1 MKAAKKE
8 GHIEKFLKKADKAL
22 QEGIKKADEVLD
34 DAVEFGAMTAKQ
46 ATKKS
51 KDLRNQAKKERDLLQ
66 KRGISKINE
75 GISAA
80 KNVTSNTQDDLE
92 ILKKL
97 GKLRKSEIITEKEFQ
112 SKKKKILDRIQNGKT
127 NIFGTGNKR
136 TVNPN
141 WFTNKTWMKVFSDKI
156 KSKDQDM
163 HHVHFEKGSRTNF

>member
-112 SKKKKILDRIQNGKT
+112 SKKKKILDRI
-127 NIFGTGNKR
+127 
-136 TVNPN
+136 
-141 WFTNKTWMKVFSDKI
+141 
-156 KSKDQDM
+156 
-163 HHVHFEKGSRTNF
+163 